1 MKHAAEGFEG
11 VCSNTPKN
19 TLQMFCAFG
28 REDAASRGLTAGFGI
43 GPGVSPPI
51 AFGAYRSTSL
61 ATCNAPSPQRIDIRL
76 GLEHHKLRR
85 YHLRP
90 ASIATYVYMQ
100 QHKKKQSRK
109 QMLPTLSLN

>member
-43 GPGVSPPI
+43 GPGVSPPHAI
-51 AFGAYRSTSL
+51 GVYSGADLAAFAVLRFDVYQYDLARTTSY
-61 ATCNAPSPQRIDIRL
+61 CVVIIRDM
-76 GLEHHKLRR
+76 
-85 YHLRP
+85 P
-90 ASIATYVYMQ
+90 
-100 QHKKKQSRK
+100 
-109 QMLPTLSLN
+109 